1 MRKNIE
7 NLINSDISSYRI
19 SKETGIPY
27 TTVNELRNGT
37 RSIDKAN
44 FLTIETLSNYW
55 EELNMTLE
63 ERILKALAEMD
74 EEIRGS
80 LYDVYEESNG
90 NLWFVDS
97 GMAYDGDDKEAKEV
111 AQVEDGEIINI
122 Y

>member
-1 MRKNIE
+1 MIEIIKKALNEYTAYEIAKAIGVTPQSLQKYKNDEASIE
-7 NLINSDISSYRI
+7 NMRL
-19 SKETGIPY
+19 
-27 TTVNELRNGT
+27 GT
-37 RSIDKAN
+37 ALAIVK
-44 FLTIETLSNYW
+44 YW

-74 EEIRGS
+74 EELRDC
-80 LYDVYEESNG
+80 LWDVYEESDG

-97 GMAYDGDDKEAKEV
+97 GMAYDGDDRNAKEV

>member
-27 TTVNELRNGT
+27 TTVNELKNGT

-55 EELNMTLE
+55 EDLNMN
-63 ERILKALAEMD
+63 LKEINLKLKSD
-74 EEIRGS
+74 E
-80 LYDVYEESNG
+80 
-90 NLWFVDS
+90 
-97 GMAYDGDDKEAKEV
+97 
-111 AQVEDGEIINI
+111 
-122 Y
+122 